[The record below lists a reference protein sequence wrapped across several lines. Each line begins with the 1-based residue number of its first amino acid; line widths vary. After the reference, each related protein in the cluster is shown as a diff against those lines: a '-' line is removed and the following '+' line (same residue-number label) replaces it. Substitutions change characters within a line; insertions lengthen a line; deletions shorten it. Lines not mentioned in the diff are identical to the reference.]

1 MDDQWRPGSP
11 HYHSPPPCR
20 AHHGNHTAVDCHNE
34 ADRLYTRA
42 RIDAIGRQFS
52 GVPPLLPVSPPPPLP
67 PSHHG
72 STRPPRGLLM
82 RNLYFYVMCF
92 CTFAV
97 VKAGSSPQNNTD
109 IRLDALFAILGDFGY
124 HPVLA
129 ETWKGNSPCDNWF
142 GLICVEG
149 QIKYIFLMSLN
160 LTGSISPRFADL
172 TSVHVI
178 DLSHNLLS
186 GTIPFELTKM
196 NLRILD
202 LSHNQLHG
210 KVPRFETLVPVTEG
224 NPEIV
229 TAAGI
234 IRVPLQRGD
243 KETAGVGGFY
253 VGIMVLGFL
262 LIGGAVF
269 LFYLAKKINHPV

>member
-1 MDDQWRPGSP
+1 MINGVQDHRIITLRRRVKLTTETILLRIVTMKLIGSIRELELMSSDVNLVV
-11 HYHSPPPCR
+11 Y
-20 AHHGNHTAVDCHNE
+20 
-34 ADRLYTRA
+34 RLCLHF
-42 RIDAIGRQFS
+42 III
-52 GVPPLLPVSPPPPLP
+52 LLVLEVVF
-67 PSHHG
+67 PSH
-72 STRPPRGLLM
+72 SICFMRLLM
-82 RNLYFYVMCF
+82 RNLYFYVLCF

-97 VKAGSSPQNNTD
+97 VKAGSSPQNNTG

-149 QIKYIFLMSLN
+149 HIKYIFLMSMN

-178 DLSHNLLS
+178 DLSQNLLT

-196 NLRILD
+196 KLRFLD

-210 KVPRFETLVPVTEG
+210 KIPRFQTLVPVTEG

-234 IRVPLQRGD
+234 IRVPLGRGD

-253 VGIMVLGFL
+253 VWIMVLGFV

-269 LFYLAKKINHPV
+269 LFYLAKKLNHPV

>member
-11 HYHSPPPCR
+11 HYHSPPPCQ
-20 AHHGNHTAVDCHNE
+20 AHHGDHTAEDCHNE

-42 RIDAIGRQFS
+42 RIDVIGRQLS
-52 GVPPLLPVSPPPPLP
+52 GVPPLPPFY
-67 PSHHG
+67 HH
-72 STRPPRGLLM
+72 STRPRGLLM
-82 RNLYFYVMCF
+82 RNLYFYVLCF

-97 VKAGSSPQNNTD
+97 VKAGSSPQNNTG

-149 QIKYIFLMSLN
+149 HIKYIFLMSMN

-178 DLSHNLLS
+178 DLSQNLLT

-196 NLRILD
+196 KLRFLD

-210 KVPRFETLVPVTEG
+210 KIPRFQTLVPVTEG

-234 IRVPLQRGD
+234 IRVPLGRGD

-253 VGIMVLGFL
+253 VWIMVLGFV

-269 LFYLAKKINHPV
+269 LFYLAKKLNHPV

>member
-1 MDDQWRPGSP
+1 
-11 HYHSPPPCR
+11 
-20 AHHGNHTAVDCHNE
+20 
-34 ADRLYTRA
+34 
-42 RIDAIGRQFS
+42 
-52 GVPPLLPVSPPPPLP
+52 
-67 PSHHG
+67 
-72 STRPPRGLLM
+72 M
-82 RNLYFYVMCF
+82 RNLYFYVLCF

-97 VKAGSSPQNNTD
+97 VKAGSSPQNNTG

-149 QIKYIFLMSLN
+149 HIKYIFLMSMN

-178 DLSHNLLS
+178 DLSQNLLT

-196 NLRILD
+196 KLRFLD

-210 KVPRFETLVPVTEG
+210 KIPRFQTLVPVTEG

-234 IRVPLQRGD
+234 IRVPLGRGD

-269 LFYLAKKINHPV
+269 LFYLAKKLNHPV